1 MRKVQLMMR
10 TSWIGGILV
19 AMTPAALAQSRG
31 KTTYNAQCQVCHG
44 TTGTVDTPAGRALQ
58 ARAMSDPRVVNASD
72 TTLLVFIKGG
82 SGKMP
87 PFKDRLTDG
96 EIKDVIAYI
105 RILEKRR

>member
-1 MRKVQLMMR
+1 MQPMMGKL
-10 TSWIGGILV
+10 WIGAILV
-19 AMTPAALAQSRG
+19 ASTSSIVAQSRG
-31 KTTYNAQCQVCHG
+31 ETTYNAQCQVCHG